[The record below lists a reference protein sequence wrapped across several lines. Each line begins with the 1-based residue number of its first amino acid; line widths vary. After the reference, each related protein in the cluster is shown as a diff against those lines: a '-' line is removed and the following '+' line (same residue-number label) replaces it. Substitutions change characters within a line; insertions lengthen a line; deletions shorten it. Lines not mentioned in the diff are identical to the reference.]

1 MYLYQTTFTMTVQ
14 ATVFAFL
21 SMERN
26 TVRTSL
32 LKEKLFS
39 TVTNYVQ
46 RNTSLYQCE
55 VRYPHIRLLRDPVLW
70 TGFSFAHR
78 RSWGTNVLLSYGGP
92 LVPLQV
98 CQTTSVMPDKLIL
111 FGKVV
116 YDTSWGTNVWHRLCE
131 TKSCAKQ
138 HCMTPAISHT
148 RVRIVY
154 VYDAGQENVWHRP
167 CITYGGSSNPLQVSR
182 ETLCDDVWHPFV
194 WHHKR
199 YGMKGRP
206 KGDP

>member
-46 RNTSLYQCE
+46 RNTPLYQWE
-55 VRYPHIRLLRDPVLW
+55 VNSSTRLLRDPVLW
-70 TGFSFAHR
+70 TGFSFAYYF
-78 RSWGTNVLLSYGGP
+78 TCGGP

-98 CQTTSVMPDKLIL
+98 CQTNLSCSAGLML

-116 YDTSWGTNVWHRLCE
+116 YDTSCE

-138 HCMTPAISHT
+138 HCMTPAKSPT
-148 RVRIVY
+148 RVRVVY
-154 VYDAGQENVWHRP
+154 VYD
-167 CITYGGSSNPLQVSR
+167 ITMYYFTRVYLV
-182 ETLCDDVWHPFV
+182 
-194 WHHKR
+194 
-199 YGMKGRP
+199 
-206 KGDP
+206 